1 MLQLLVYGEIL
12 PSVCALLNYDVGRIK
27 KAIVL
32 GSLIPLVR
40 RQPAGMTYGA
50 LPLESKAKTSRGF
63 DTGL

>member
-40 RQPAGMTYGA
+40 RQRVGMAYGA
-50 LPLESKAKTSRGF
+50 LTLETSVKTSRGF